1 MNALAPFERCTLPVP
16 VPKRPLCRCRNA
28 CFQS

>member
-1 MNALAPFERCTLPVP
+1 MNALAPFERCTLP